1 MANDNQNKIS
11 KRIAVADVV
20 AGISVA
26 LIAIPQA
33 LAYAELAGMPAHTG
47 LYAVAF
53 ATLAAAFF
61 ASSPYIQAGPVAT
74 TSLLTFGVLSQIAS
88 PSYVA
93 AAGLLAIIVGIVRI
107 AIGLLKFGQIA
118 YLLSQPVI
126 TGFISAAGILITAS
140 QIPTA
145 LGVTIDGSILHKT
158 LYSLVAVQEWQLG
171 ALILTITTIAIV
183 QLGKRIH
190 PLFPS
195 VLLAVVFG
203 LLISKYFH
211 YTGATIGE
219 IPVLKPTVNLDFPF
233 HYLKKLLIGG
243 VIIAIVGFSEA
254 ASIARTY
261 ATLERKHWNPNQEF
275 IAQGAANIA
284 SGLFGGFPVGASFS
298 RSSVNY
304 NAGAKTRWSGFITG
318 LAVLAMLPFVGIFA
332 SLPKAVLAAI
342 IIASVISLVR
352 ISDLIQLY
360 KYSKHQGSIAWITFF
375 LTLALAPEI
384 ELAVLAG
391 ISLSILQHLRRES
404 TLMYKSWQDGNGLH
418 IEPHGVMW
426 FGSAAIME
434 EEFLR
439 IIAQNPEVNC
449 IHFHLEG
456 IGRIDLSAAM
466 TLEQIIK
473 DAEKSGIKCQLHDVP
488 PMAKAW
494 VDRVWGRK

>member
-1 MANDNQNKIS
+1 MAKDNQSQTKRRIS
-11 KRIAVADVV
+11 LGDII

-47 LYAVAF
+47 LNAVAF
-53 ATLAAAFF
+53 AALAAAFF

-74 TSLLTFGVLSQIAS
+74 TSLLTFGVLSQIPNS
-88 PSYVA
+88 DYIA
-93 AAGLLAIIVGIVRI
+93 AAGLLAIIVGLVRI
-107 AIGLLKFGQIA
+107 VIGVFKFGQIA

-145 LGVTIDGSILHKT
+145 LGVETDGNILLRAIYSIGAIQDWQFGSIML
-158 LYSLVAVQEWQLG
+158 AI
-171 ALILTITTIAIV
+171 ATIVIV
-183 QLGKRIH
+183 KLGKRIH

-195 VLLAVVFG
+195 VLIAVIIG
-203 LLISKYFH
+203 LIISKYFG
-211 YTGATIGE
+211 YSGAIIGD
-219 IPVLKPTVNLDFPF
+219 IPIARPSINLDFPF
-233 HYLKKLLIGG
+233 EHLKKLLIGG
-243 VIIAIVGFSEA
+243 GIIAIVGFSEA

-261 ATLERKHWNPNQEF
+261 ATQSRSHWNPNQEF

-304 NAGAKTRWSGFITG
+304 SAGAKTRWSGFITG
-318 LAVLAMLPFVGIFA
+318 LAVLAILPFVGIF
-332 SLPKAVLAAI
+332 SILPKAVLAGI
-342 IIASVISLVR
+342 IIASVISLIR
-352 ISDLIQLY
+352 ISELIKLF
-360 KYSKHQGSIAWITFF
+360 KYSKHQGGIAWFTFIM
-375 LTLALAPEI
+375 TIALAPEI
-384 ELAVLAG
+384 EIAVLTG

-404 TLMYKSWQDGNGLH
+404 TLIYNSWQDDGGLH

-439 IIAQNPEVNC
+439 IIANCLLASKLAVLIFSYNKNLAKEKNPNKYYND
-449 IHFHLEG
+449 I
-456 IGRIDLSAAM
+456 
-466 TLEQIIK
+466 
-473 DAEKSGIKCQLHDVP
+473 
-488 PMAKAW
+488 
-494 VDRVWGRK
+494 